1 MFISTYC
8 IKFWNVKFVWHLK
21 CFCIHISD
29 VWFFVEPTKNRT
41 LFMDVPYPNCFLKNE
56 VWRTFKVDF
65 SLRDHPFKTS
75 AKFYAI
81 IDPSPPQCIHMEV
94 KVAVWMQSV
103 KVATKKSD
111 FFWSKTCS
119 LCYLVYAWKTIYI
132 NFLFMQFWVDW
143 WPFYPTGL
151 GRLNKLRLHFLA
163 FHYVRTPLV
172 CTFYVVNLAFFW
184 PTTHP

>member
-41 LFMDVPYPNCFLKNE
+41 LFMDVPFPNCFLKNE

-75 AKFYAI
+75 SNFTQFLTPPHALFYYY
-81 IDPSPPQCIHMEV
+81 PSANLINSWPILI
-94 KVAVWMQSV
+94 KKWWRLKWMVFKLFKPKQKLV
-103 KVATKKSD
+103 DKLLDTK
-111 FFWSKTCS
+111 
-119 LCYLVYAWKTIYI
+119 
-132 NFLFMQFWVDW
+132 Q
-143 WPFYPTGL
+143 
-151 GRLNKLRLHFLA
+151 
-163 FHYVRTPLV
+163 
-172 CTFYVVNLAFFW
+172 
-184 PTTHP
+184 